1 MELYRSNADSPEIIL
16 IDGLWGTGKSLVAPL
31 ISSLQRSGP
40 FRIDQNL
47 DVMTALLASEKVSD
61 DAYRFVVLNR
71 LIENHFNSIIG
82 REINLRPSDDSSF
95 FRVLPISRIIQ
106 RLRVKDVEDAWARSM
121 TSGDALVQVTHLL
134 GLNYLRALPLL
145 PQKLKVINIQRNPI
159 LLVHHW
165 EAFLKTFSKP
175 RELTPSYMVRDTK
188 IPFFAIDWADE
199 WIRSSN
205 LERALLSIA
214 RCYGREWENIDRE
227 FAGAMRSKRLKVV
240 YFSRMLEDPQKVLD
254 ETFAFTGRARTNTTS
269 KLIKREFEE
278 RVLGLTGQKS
288 LRRQDCESA
297 LLDSQLAKLAER
309 SSEIVFKEF
318 NRCVEEYLERERCF
332 SHILDKRD

>member
-1 MELYRSNADSPEIIL
+1 MDFYRSNADSPEVIL
-16 IDGLWGTGKSLVAPL
+16 IDGLWGTGKSLLAPL
-31 ISSLQRSGP
+31 ISSLQGSGP

-47 DVMTALLASEKVSD
+47 DVMTAVLASEKVSD

-95 FRVLPISRIIQ
+95 FKVLPLSKIVE
-106 RLRVKDVEDAWARSM
+106 RLRVKDVEGAWARSM
-121 TSGDALVQVTHLL
+121 TSGEALVQVTHLL

-145 PQKLKVINIQRNPI
+145 PKKLKVINVQRNPI

-165 EAFLKTFSKP
+165 EAFLNTFSKP
-175 RELTPSYMVRDTK
+175 RELTPSYMVGETK
-188 IPFFAIDWADE
+188 IPFFASDWADE
-199 WIRSSN
+199 WIRSST

-214 RCYGREWENIDRE
+214 RCYGREWESSDRE
-227 FAGAMRSKRLKVV
+227 LAGPMGTKRLKVV
-240 YFSRMLEDPQKVLD
+240 YFSRMLENPHKVLD
-254 ETFAFTGRARTNTTS
+254 ETFAFTGRARTNRTS

-278 RVLGLTGQKS
+278 RVLGLAGRKS
-288 LRRQDCESA
+288 LRRQDCESE
-297 LLDSQLAKLAER
+297 LLDRQLERLAER

-318 NRCVEEYLERERCF
+318 IQCVEKYLERE
-332 SHILDKRD
+332 KRFFAHS